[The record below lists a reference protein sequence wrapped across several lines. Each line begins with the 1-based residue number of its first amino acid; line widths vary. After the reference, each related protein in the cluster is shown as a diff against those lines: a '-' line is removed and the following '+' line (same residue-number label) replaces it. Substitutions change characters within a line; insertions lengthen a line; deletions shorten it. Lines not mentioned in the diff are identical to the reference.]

1 MNDLNFNLN
10 DYDYKLP
17 KELIANKAI
26 IPKDNSKLLV
36 INNDKLKHNKFYE
49 IIDYFKKN
57 DILILNNTKVL
68 KNKLYGKKTTG
79 ANLDIIIEDCEDN
92 YKNIYKCRVQTNYP
106 KIGTVIKFENK
117 LIGKIID
124 RENDLFLV
132 EFNKSPNN
140 TLKKF
145 GKLPNPN
152 YIRKQIENESEYQ
165 TMYAKNKGSFAAP
178 TSGLHFTK
186 ELLAKIKNKGVKIVY
201 ITLHISFGT
210 FKLIKEDKPI
220 SEHIMD
226 VENYFIPKK
235 TAELINKRKGR
246 VIICGTTVFKA
257 LESSSNKYGIIKNG
271 YNESNL
277 FIYPGY
283 KFNFKPDLMITNFHL
298 PKSTLILFISAYF
311 GKDVVL
317 NAYKTAVKEKYR
329 FFSLGDACLFIK

>member
-1 MNDLNFNLN
+1 MQNINLN

-36 INNDKLKHNKFYE
+36 IDNLKLKHHKFYE
-49 IIDYFKKN
+49 IIDYFKKD

-79 ANLDIIIEDCEDN
+79 ANIDLIIENCEDFKQN
-92 YKNIYKCRVQTNYP
+92 KYWCRVQTNYP
-106 KIGTVIKFENK
+106 KIDTIILFENK
-117 LIGKIID
+117 LTAKIIG
-124 RENDLFLV
+124 RKKDLFLI
-132 EFNKSPNN
+132 EFNKSPKS

-152 YIRKQIENESEYQ
+152 YIKKQIENENEYQ
-165 TMYAKNKGSFAAP
+165 TTYAKNKGSFAAP

-186 ELLAKIKNKGVKIVY
+186 ELLTKIKNKGVKIAY

-210 FKLIKEDKPI
+210 FKPIKEDIPI
-220 SEHIMD
+220 NEHKMD
-226 VENYFIPKK
+226 IENYFIPKK
-235 TAELINKRKGR
+235 TAFLVNNRKGR
-246 VIICGTTVFKA
+246 IIACGTTVFKA
-257 LESSSNKYGIIKNG
+257 LESSCDKNGIIKEG
-271 YNESNL
+271 YNKSNL

-311 GKDVVL
+311 GKDIVL
-317 NAYKTAVKEKYR
+317 NAYKNAVKEKYR
-329 FFSLGDACLFIK
+329 FFSLGDSCLFVK